1 MKSNDDG
8 KSTLEPEVTQVD
20 RQGIWLLIDDK
31 EYFLPFEKFPWFK
44 DATISQIH
52 NVQLIDNGELHWPAL
67 GINLTVESIGQPEL
81 VPDFST

>member
-8 KSTLEPEVTQVD
+8 KNTLEPEVTQVD
-20 RQGIWLLIDDK
+20 RQGIWLLINDR
-31 EYFLPFEKFPWFK
+31 EYFLPYEKFPRFR
-44 DATISQIH
+44 DATIRQIH
-52 NVQLIDNGELHWPAL
+52 NVHLIDNGELRWPDL

>member
-8 KSTLEPEVTQVD
+8 KNTLEPEVTQVD

-31 EYFLPFEKFPWFK
+31 EYFLPYEKFPRFR
-44 DATISQIH
+44 DATIRQIH
-52 NVQLIDNGELHWPAL
+52 NVQRIDNSDLHWPDL
-67 GINLTVESIGQPEL
+67 GVNLTVESIGQPEL